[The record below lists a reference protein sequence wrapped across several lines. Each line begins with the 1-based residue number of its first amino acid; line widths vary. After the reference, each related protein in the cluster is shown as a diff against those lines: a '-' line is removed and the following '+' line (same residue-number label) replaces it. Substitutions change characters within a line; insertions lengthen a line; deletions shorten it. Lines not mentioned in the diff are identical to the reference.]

1 MFYIEQNNVTKNGT
15 LKSTTNPWKMETT
28 TNCCPAVRVMMGS
41 VVSIVV
47 APPAEMGARFPNH
60 RTSNGAAS
68 SVRISRL
75 ILASRAMV
83 PSSAPLY
90 SVMKMLESE

>member
-1 MFYIEQNNVTKNGT
+1 
-15 LKSTTNPWKMETT
+15 METT
-28 TNCCPAVRVMMGS
+28 TNCCPAVRVIIGS

-47 APPAEMGARFPNH
+47 APPAEMGARLPNQ

-68 SVRISRL
+68 RVSISRL
-75 ILASRAMV
+75 ILASRAIV

-90 SVMKMLESE
+90 SVMKILESE